1 MSQLLHSNTE
11 EGKEGKV
18 MERPSPL
25 AVFRS
30 RNFLLLWVGEAIS
43 MLGDQFYMI
52 ALPWLVLQLT
62 GEALAVGTVLA
73 VAAVPRALF
82 MLVGGALVDRFSS
95 RSLML
100 GSNIF
105 RFGLVSLLAVLVLTN
120 AIELWMLYVM
130 ALAFGLVDAFFYPA
144 QSAIVPRLVAE
155 NELASANALVQGV
168 AQLSLFVGPVL
179 AGSLIALLASNQ
191 TTIGEETVPGLSGI
205 GVAFAIDAATFLVSA
220 VTLWLI
226 RVSRQ
231 AASGGE
237 EKKEPVLVAIRG
249 ILAYVWQ
256 DETLRGFFIIVA
268 AVATIVNSLLIV
280 GVPVLADSRYAQGAA
295 AFGLIMSAYG
305 LGSLVGIILA
315 GALPRPPEG
324 HFGTI
329 LLVATAMAGIG
340 LLTMGLAGTAVVAA
354 LTALLMG
361 LCLGYVVIQF
371 ITWIQLRTPEQMLG
385 RMMSI
390 LMFAS
395 QGLVPLG
402 MAVTGALLDINAT
415 VLFIV
420 AGVLLVL
427 ITVIAVR
434 SPAMRRLSSV
444 PVG

>member
-1 MSQLLHSNTE
+1 MSQLLHSITE
-11 EGKEGKV
+11 EEKEEKV
-18 MERPSPL
+18 TQRPSPL

-73 VAAVPRALF
+73 LAAVPRALF

-95 RSLML
+95 RALML
-100 GSNIF
+100 GSNMF
-105 RFGLVSLLAVLVLTN
+105 RFGLVALLAALVLTN

-130 ALAFGLVDAFFYPA
+130 ALFFGLADAFFYPA
-144 QSAIVPRLVAE
+144 QSAIVPRLVGE
-155 NELASANALVQGV
+155 KDLASANALVQGV

-179 AGSLIALLASNQ
+179 AGGLIALFAGNR
-191 TTIGEETVPGLSGI
+191 TTIGEETVPGLTGI
-205 GVAFAIDAATFLVSA
+205 GFAFAIDAATFLVSA
-220 VTLWLI
+220 VTLYLI

-231 AASGGE
+231 QVATKE
-237 EKKEPVLVAIRG
+237 ENEPVLAAIRG
-249 ILAYVWQ
+249 ILGYVWR

-305 LGSLVGIILA
+305 LGSLVGIVLA

-329 LLVATAMAGIG
+329 LLIATGMAGIG
-340 LLTMGLAGTAVVAA
+340 LLTMGLASTAVVAA
-354 LTALLMG
+354 LTAMLMG
-361 LCLGYVVIQF
+361 MCLGYVVIQF
-371 ITWIQLRTPEQMLG
+371 ITWIQLRTPEHMLG

-390 LMFAS
+390 LMFSS
-395 QGLVPLG
+395 QGLVPMG
-402 MAVTGALLDINAT
+402 MAVAGALLDVNAT
-415 VLFIV
+415 VLFIA
-420 AGVLLVL
+420 AGILLVL
-427 ITVIAVR
+427 TTMIAVR
-434 SPAMRRLSSV
+434 SPAMRKLSSV